1 MTYTPYLDCAMPY
14 QLDGTVVKQ
23 IDATVGVVKTF
34 TPTELVELNDEDYV
48 GIDLAAY
55 TFANGWIIL
64 FFPEL
69 VDITQIF
76 AISSFVYGAQAY
88 DVPCS
93 IEWSPDSTNGLDG
106 TWNAATMPNGYN
118 GNSIQLDAW
127 RTGFKAMTGV
137 TGAIA
142 LRIRFYGHPN
152 SEAYR
157 KLHILHLYGHKHAG
171 ETPNDIIFLDPQNA
185 DAEYAIPLDF
195 GDIPSGT
202 SIHRQMKLQNVSP
215 TLTANNITV
224 TVLDP
229 ADPPPQTGDT
239 IRINFTDTDPWNV
252 TETVVS
258 LAPSAKSAI
267 IYVKCEAHAPPTALG
282 PDRAPIKVQVGA
294 WT

>member
-1 MTYTPYLDCAMPY
+1 MPY

-55 TFANGWIIL
+55 FFSNGWITF

-76 AISSFVYGAQAY
+76 AISSFIYGATSY
-88 DVPCS
+88 GVPTS
-93 IEWSPDSTNGLDG
+93 IQWSPDSTNGLDG
-106 TWNAATMPNGYN
+106 TWNNAVMPNGYN
-118 GNSIQLDAW
+118 GNSVQLDAW

-142 LRIRFYGHPN
+142 LRIRFN
-152 SEAYR
+152 SHAGEGFR
-157 KLHILHLYGHKHAG
+157 KLHIIHLYGHKHAG
-171 ETPNDIIFLDPQNA
+171 ETIHDILFLDALNG
-185 DAEYAIPLDF
+185 DAEFAIPLDF

-202 SIHRQMKLQNVSP
+202 SIHKQIKLQNVSG

-239 IRINFTDTDPWNV
+239 IRINFTDTDPWNT
-252 TETVVS
+252 TETVVI
-258 LAPSAKSAI
+258 LAPGAKSAI

>member
-1 MTYTPYLDCAMPY
+1 MPYTPYLDCAMPY

-34 TPTELVELNDEDYV
+34 TPTELVEMNDEDYI

-55 TFANGWIIL
+55 HFANGWIIF

-76 AISSFVYGAQAY
+76 AISSYVYGSQTY
-88 DVPCS
+88 DIPSS
-93 IEWSPDSTNGLDG
+93 IQWSPDSTNGLDG
-106 TWNAATMPNGYN
+106 TWNAATMPAGYN

-142 LRIRFYGHPN
+142 LRVRFYGHPA
-152 SEAYR
+152 SESWM

-171 ETPNDIIFLDPQNA
+171 ETPNDILFLDALNG
-185 DAEYAIPLDF
+185 DAEFAIPLDF

-202 SIHRQMKLQNVSP
+202 SIHKQIKLQNASGA
-215 TLTANNITV
+215 LTANNITV

-239 IRINFTDTDPWNV
+239 IRINFTDADPWNT
-252 TETVVS
+252 TETVVI
-258 LAPSAKSAI
+258 LAPGAKSAI